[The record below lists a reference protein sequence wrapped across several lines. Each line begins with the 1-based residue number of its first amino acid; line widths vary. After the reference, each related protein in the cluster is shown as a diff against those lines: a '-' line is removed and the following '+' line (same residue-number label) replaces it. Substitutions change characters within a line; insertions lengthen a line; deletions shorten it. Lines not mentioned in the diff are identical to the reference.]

1 MTARIDHQARAEDI
15 RDLADFGA
23 STSEA
28 AARMGL
34 TVDALER
41 WSRQHARQDWSRLL
55 KNERNRGFGAGLRRG
70 RVLA

>member
-1 MTARIDHQARAEDI
+1 MSVDHSARREDI

-23 STSEA
+23 STTEA

-34 TVDALER
+34 SVDALEK
-41 WSRQHARQDWSRLL
+41 WSRTDPDARDDWRRLL
-55 KNERNRGFGAGLRRG
+55 ENERGIGHVRRG

>member
-1 MTARIDHQARAEDI
+1 MTVDHSARREDI

-23 STSEA
+23 STTEA

-34 TVDALER
+34 TYDALEK
-41 WSRQHARQDWSRLL
+41 WARNHERDAWRRLL
-55 KNERNRGFGAGLRRG
+55 ENERSIGHGARRG

>member
-1 MTARIDHQARAEDI
+1 MTVDHSARREDI

-23 STSEA
+23 STTEA

-34 TVDALER
+34 TYDALER
-41 WSRQHARQDWSRLL
+41 WSRQHARQDWARLL
-55 KNERNRGFGAGLRRG
+55 KNERTRGYGAGLRRG